1 VGPNF
6 NFEQWSY
13 GDNNYYIVLVKQHLQ
28 SYFEP
33 SVCSKHQ
40 DSGFIMFTLDKKKL
54 VNEKHEF
61 GYCSQAS
68 GMDNLCHGCF
78 AGDFLFCLSDNRL

>member
-1 VGPNF
+1 LFFHHIHRAHAKVGPNF

-40 DSGFIMFTLDKKKL
+40 DSGFIIFTL
-54 VNEKHEF
+54 EKR
-61 GYCSQAS
+61 
-68 GMDNLCHGCF
+68 NW
-78 AGDFLFCLSDNRL
+78 